1 MKFKVFAVFL
11 LLIVCFTFIVPFASA
26 SELYPMIDYAY
37 IETVTSGS
45 SSEISYILNST
56 TSNISFVPRDGV
68 EKFTRSS
75 VTGYDNAYYL
85 ADYYGNVRF
94 PVNSTSAIT
103 LSRTGTTNAFSSL
116 DKIKIVL
123 DKPAQ
128 ILLIFANDSD
138 FDLYNSLGVAQRYST
153 LSHNYLLSLTVPGIQ
168 FRGYAEEIFYQ
179 TLDLSAGT
187 YYITRTSNSAVRFI
201 SCFIAYDYTIIE
213 QPKIEYD
220 YYLIRPNGNV
230 LSNNSPFQ
238 YTSSLPFSSS
248 IAYPLENFTV
258 DFGNWPLI
266 DFNSSIPADDEDF
279 LYFFVDEEY
288 SSFFFNSTYILVGT
302 DIAGT
307 VNGLEYPVFEVKT
320 GPVPFYT
327 DYAYNDSGVRLQYTY
342 FDGQMLQKY
351 PYAYGYYLNIR
362 PSTTDFEFYALY
374 IYTPFVDFDFDAQY
388 YYDEGYNY
396 AKNSVIYNS
405 SSYIQGRLDGIE
417 SASNYTFLDLFSA
430 IIDAPI
436 RAVFGYTTVENG
448 VVVER
453 PGLLTFEVFGVDLSN
468 FVLSIFS
475 IAVVLCIIRII
486 RGG

>member
-1 MKFKVFAVFL
+1 MNFKILAVVL
-11 LLIVCFTFIVPFASA
+11 LLIVCTTLVFPFVSA

-45 SSEISYILNST
+45 SSDTSYILNSSS
-56 TSNISFVPRDGV
+56 SNVSFVPREGV
-68 EKFTRSS
+68 DKFTRSS
-75 VTGYDNAYYL
+75 ITGYDNAYYL
-85 ADYYGNVRF
+85 ADYYGNVQF
-94 PVNSTSAIT
+94 PVNSNSAIT

-123 DKPAQ
+123 EKPAQ
-128 ILLIFANDSD
+128 VLLIFANDSD
-138 FDLYNSLGVAQRYST
+138 FDLYTSQDVAQRYSV

-187 YYITRTSNSAVRFI
+187 YYITRTSSSAVRFV

-213 QPKIEYD
+213 QPKVSYS
-220 YYLIRPNGNV
+220 YYLIRPNGGVIN
-230 LSNNSPFQ
+230 NNSPFQ
-238 YTSSLPFSSS
+238 LNFNSSS
-248 IAYPLENFTV
+248 PNIEYPLDNFNV
-258 DFGNWPLI
+258 DFGNWSLI
-266 DFNSSIPADDEDF
+266 DFNSAV
-279 LYFFVDEEY
+279 YADEEDVLQFY
-288 SSFFFNSTYILVGT
+288 VGNGYGTFFTNSSFILVGT

-307 VNGLEYPVFEVKT
+307 VNGLEYPVFEVNT

-342 FDGQMLQKY
+342 FDGQMLQNY
-351 PYAYGYYLNIR
+351 PFADGYYLDIR
-362 PSTTDFEFYALY
+362 PSTVDFAFYALY
-374 IYTPFVDFDFDAQY
+374 IYTTEVDFDFDAQY
-388 YYDEGYNY
+388 YYDEGFNY

-417 SASNYTFLDLFSA
+417 SASNHTFLGLISA
-430 IIDAPI
+430 VIDAPI

-453 PGLLTFEVFGVDLSN
+453 PGLLTFEVFGVDMSN

-475 IAVVLCIIRII
+475 IAIVLCIIRII